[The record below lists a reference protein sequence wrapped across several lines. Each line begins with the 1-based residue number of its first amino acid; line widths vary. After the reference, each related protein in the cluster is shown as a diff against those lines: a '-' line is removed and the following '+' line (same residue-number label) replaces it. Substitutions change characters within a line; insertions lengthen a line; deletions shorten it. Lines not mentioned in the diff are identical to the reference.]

1 MDKRRT
7 RFSDALEGN
16 SKRKVLLAQLVKEN
30 KQR

>member
-7 RFSDALEGN
+7 RFSGALEGD
-16 SKRKVLLAQLVKEN
+16 SKRKILLAQLGKEN

>member
-7 RFSDALEGN
+7 RFSGALEGD
-16 SKRKVLLAQLVKEN
+16 SKRKVSLAQLVKEN